1 MLYAFL
7 SKITK
12 KEGANSM
19 KFDIE
24 LHAFLEAAKRLQDKG
39 ILKELKTD
47 QLEKLYL
54 EIAEDPDMI
63 KKIKKMMQ

>member
-1 MLYAFL
+1 
-7 SKITK
+7 
-12 KEGANSM
+12 M

-63 KKIKKMMQ
+63 NEIKKMLQ